1 MSRLREEQKSESL
14 PAVQPVGTLDFTEI
28 DGWGGDVKAMLLIAA
43 AASMVGLTS
52 ACATT
57 VTGTPKAEKSQAGSQ
72 PASTPAPTPAVGS
85 IAEQDLEGLL
95 LPVEDIQPVMD
106 APDLAV
112 DKTYAEM
119 PPSTVGYIP
128 EDCASAAYN
137 TVETG
142 YRDSGFTA
150 TRGVVMQEP
159 ASAPQLLHVVD
170 EGVVAFPDATAA
182 AAYVTK
188 TVGEWGHC
196 AKSPFT
202 AQRPESVEHWNFGD
216 VTENN
221 GVTAIPKMTEGSGWT
236 CSHAITSKANVVV
249 DVSACGFSVAGQA
262 SDIVSRIR
270 DKIPG

>member
-1 MSRLREEQKSESL
+1 
-14 PAVQPVGTLDFTEI
+14 
-28 DGWGGDVKAMLLIAA
+28 MLLIAG
-43 AASMVGLTS
+43 AASVVGLTS

-57 VTGTPKAEKSQAGSQ
+57 VTGTPKAERPQAGSQ
-72 PASTPAPTPAVGS
+72 SASTSAPAPASTTPPPAVGS
-85 IAEQDLEGLL
+85 VAEADLEGLL
-95 LPVEDIQPVMD
+95 LPVEDVQTVME
-106 APDLAV
+106 APELGV
-112 DKTYAEM
+112 DKTYTEM

-150 TRGVVMQEP
+150 TRGAVMQEP
-159 ASAPQLLHVVD
+159 ATAPQLLHVVD
-170 EGVVAFPDATAA
+170 EGVVTFPDATAA

-188 TVGEWGHC
+188 TVERWGHC

-216 VTENN
+216 LSAVN
-221 GVTAIPKMTEGSGWT
+221 GINSIPKTTEGSDWT

-249 DVSACGFSVAGQA
+249 DVSACGFSMADQAANIAG
-262 SDIVSRIR
+262 RIR

>member
-1 MSRLREEQKSESL
+1 
-14 PAVQPVGTLDFTEI
+14 
-28 DGWGGDVKAMLLIAA
+28 MLLIAA
-43 AASMVGLTS
+43 AASMVWLPN

-57 VTGTPKAEKSQAGSQ
+57 VTGTPEAEKSQAGSQ
-72 PASTPAPTPAVGS
+72 SASTAAPAPTSTTPPAPAVGNV
-85 IAEQDLEGLL
+85 AEQDLEGLL
-95 LPVEDIQPVMD
+95 LPVEDLQTVME

-159 ASAPQLLHVVD
+159 DTAPQLLHVVD

-188 TVGEWGHC
+188 TVEQWGHC
-196 AKSPFT
+196 AKSPFA
-202 AQRPESVEHWNFGD
+202 AQRPDTVEHWNFGD
-216 VTENN
+216 VAENN
-221 GVTAIPKMTEGSGWT
+221 GISSIPKMSEGSGWT

-249 DVSACGFSVAGQA
+249 DVSACGFSISDQAGTIVAR
-262 SDIVSRIR
+262 VR